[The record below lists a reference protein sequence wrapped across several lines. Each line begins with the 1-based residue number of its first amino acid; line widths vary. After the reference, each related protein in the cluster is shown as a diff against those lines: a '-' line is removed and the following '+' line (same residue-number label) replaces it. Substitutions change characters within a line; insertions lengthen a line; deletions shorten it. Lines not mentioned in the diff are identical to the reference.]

1 MSTSLEKISGQG
13 GFKIVS
19 TTAAQTALQV
29 ESIVINADAVF
40 TAFAIN
46 GVDMMTTKGLTGVTL
61 KSGMY
66 LPTDPGFK
74 ITAFTLASG
83 SVIKYF

>member
-13 GFKIVS
+13 GFKVIADTS
-19 TTAAQTALQV
+19 AHTGLIV
-29 ESIVINADAVF
+29 ESIVINSDAVF
-40 TAFAIN
+40 TAFKIN
-46 GVDMMTTKGLTGVTL
+46 DVDMMTTKGLSGVTL
-61 KSGMY
+61 KTGMY